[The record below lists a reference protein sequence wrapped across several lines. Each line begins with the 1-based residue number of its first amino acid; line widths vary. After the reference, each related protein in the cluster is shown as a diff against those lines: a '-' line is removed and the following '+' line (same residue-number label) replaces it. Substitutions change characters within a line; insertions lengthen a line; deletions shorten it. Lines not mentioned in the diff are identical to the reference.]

1 MTTELPSTLES
12 RIAGYYTGVRGVG
25 PTRRTKYLNFGYW
38 APGCDDLDD
47 ACEMLA
53 DVLADA
59 AGMREGD
66 RVIDAGFGYAD
77 QDMHW
82 LETRNP
88 MLIVGLNIT
97 PPQVEI
103 ARERVRERNMADR
116 IDLRIGSATD
126 MPFDAGTFD
135 RVVALES
142 AFHFDTRQDFFR
154 ETFRVLRP
162 GGGIAIAD
170 IIPLRGRRAE
180 RIRDLHA
187 VWGGFVPPDNLYD
200 RDTYAERLRDA
211 GFTDVAI
218 QDISANVYRPLL
230 GHLRRHLGERGDL
243 RMSEDVLAWGMAQ
256 YMTHTEYAIASA
268 RKPVDAPTREE
279 TQR

>member
-1 MTTELPSTLES
+1 MATELPSSLES
-12 RIAGYYTGVRGVG
+12 RIAGYYTGFRGVG

-47 ACEMLA
+47 ACEKLTDM
-53 DVLADA
+53 LADA

-82 LETRNP
+82 LETRKP
-88 MLIVGLNIT
+88 ELIVGLNIT
-97 PPQVEI
+97 PSQVEI
-103 ARERVRERNMADR
+103 ARERVRERNLADR
-116 IDLRIGSATD
+116 LDLRIGSATD
-126 MPFDAGTFD
+126 MPLEAGTFD

-154 ETFRVLRP
+154 EAFRVLRP
-162 GGGIAIAD
+162 GGGLAIAD
-170 IIPLRGRRAE
+170 VIPLGGRREE
-180 RIRDLHA
+180 RIRDLDA

-200 RDTYAERLRDA
+200 RDTYAERLREA
-211 GFTDVAI
+211 GFADISI
-218 QDISANVYRPLL
+218 QDISGNVYRPLL
-230 GHLRRHLGERGDL
+230 DHLRRHLGERGDL
-243 RMSEDVLAWGMAQ
+243 QMSEDVLAWGMAQ

-268 RKPVDAPTREE
+268 RKPVDPE
-279 TQR
+279 